1 MNEEE
6 EEEEKGVENEK
17 EKNGFEVMG
26 FKFNVAS
33 PLEFLLSLFIFL
45 IGVAFYMVG
54 TVITI
59 VIGTFIVRFIGGL
72 LFN

>member
-1 MNEEE
+1 MN

-45 IGVAFYMVG
+45 IGIAFYMVG
-54 TVITI
+54 AVITI